1 VTRAL
6 RTPTVAFSFAV
17 EKLRRLPGARFVQN
31 HPTLVIGTLVLAG
44 ALVLAAWAA
53 TRSPQRVSMADLT
66 AGSLAPL
73 QTWIIVS
80 GDMRPVDNSA
90 PGQFRYTLTD
100 PNVPDAT
107 LAVTS
112 RIELS
117 AGQSTVSGTLLGGD
131 APQREGFAWTGQLLA
146 DTELAREP
154 DPPWLAIGLFA
165 LAGLVGAAARTSYP
179 TFFKE
184 TPAAAGVRWRSIRA
198 RVRREFHPDDD
209 WVDATLMT
217 QPGEPVVVH
226 IPGEPPR
233 TIRLHSAHSGAD
245 AGVLR
250 TLSSS
255 EPALVVRL
263 STGELLFLYATEEER
278 DAVYAA
284 LIADVARPTEQR
296 AMAG

>member
-1 VTRAL
+1 MTRAL

-17 EKLRRLPGARFVQN
+17 EKLRRLPGARFVQD
-31 HPTLVIGTLVLAG
+31 HPTLVIGTLVVAG

-80 GDMRPVDNSA
+80 GDMRPVDNSR

-100 PNVPDAT
+100 PNIPDAT
-107 LAVTS
+107 LTVTS
-112 RIELS
+112 PTELP
-117 AGQSTVSGTLLGGD
+117 ADQNTVSGTLLGGD
-131 APQREGFAWTGQLLA
+131 APQRDGFAWTGQLLA

-165 LAGLVGAAARTSYP
+165 LAGLVGVAARTSYP

-184 TPAAAGVRWRSIRA
+184 APAPAGVRQRSIHA

-209 WVDATLMT
+209 WVGATLAT
-217 QPGEPVVVH
+217 HPGEPVVVH

-255 EPALVVRL
+255 DPALVVRL
-263 STGELLFLYATEEER
+263 STGELLFLFATEEQR

-284 LIADVARPTEQR
+284 LIADATRP
-296 AMAG
+296 ADHSALAG

>member
-1 VTRAL
+1 MTRAL
-6 RTPTVAFSFAV
+6 RTPTVAFSFVV
-17 EKLRRLPGARFVQN
+17 EKLRRLPGARFVQD

-80 GDMRPVDNSA
+80 GDVRLVDSSS

-100 PNVPDAT
+100 PNVADAT
-107 LAVTS
+107 LTVTS
-112 RIELS
+112 RTELPT
-117 AGQSTVSGTLLGGD
+117 GQSTVSGTLLGGN

-154 DPPWLAIGLFA
+154 DPPWLAIGLFT
-165 LAGLVGAAARTSYP
+165 LGGLIGVAARTSYP

-184 TPAAAGVRWRSIRA
+184 APTLTGVRPRSIRA
-198 RVRREFHPDDD
+198 RARREFHPDDD
-209 WVDATLMT
+209 WVDAALTT
-217 QPGEPVVVH
+217 QPSEAVVVH
-226 IPGEPPR
+226 IAGEAPR

-250 TLSSS
+250 TLSKS

-263 STGELLFLYATEEER
+263 STGELLFLFATEEER

-284 LIADVARPTEQR
+284 LIADVVRPAEQR
-296 AMAG
+296 TMAG